1 MKHSKKN
8 KSQSKEKLEA
18 ISFIN
23 VIMNKEV
30 AEIIRHCIDNHIFYG
45 IFPVVGES
53 MTCNDERSIPDGS
66 GVLVFDLQMDM
77 RKSLLEL
84 AEDIPINKPI
94 AIGLINEHGHCA
106 FFVKIISFID
116 ILYDRIKL
124 SSYNPKPEYRS
135 AWVSIHR
142 VRSIYK
148 VIQVIKKELLEITIE
163 KRPLN

>member
-1 MKHSKKN
+1 MKHLKKN
-8 KSQSKEKLEA
+8 KSQSNEEVEA
-18 ISFIN
+18 INFID

-45 IFPVVGES
+45 IFPVVGDS
-53 MTCNDERSIPDGS
+53 MTCNDGRSIPDGS

-94 AIGLINEHGHCA
+94 TICLANEYGQCA
-106 FFVKIISFID
+106 FFVKTISFID
-116 ILYDRIKL
+116 TLHNRVKL

-135 AWVSIHR
+135 AWVSIHK

-148 VIQVIKKELLEITIE
+148 VIQVIKKERLEATIE
-163 KRPLN
+163 NDW